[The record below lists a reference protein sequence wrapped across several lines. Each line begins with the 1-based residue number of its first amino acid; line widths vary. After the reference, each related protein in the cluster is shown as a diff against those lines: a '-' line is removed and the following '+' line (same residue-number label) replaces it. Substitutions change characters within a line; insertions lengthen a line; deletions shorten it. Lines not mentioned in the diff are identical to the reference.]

1 MTRFQIQGKKGVA
14 FAINSNNLVV
24 KPKGTETGDLQS
36 YSAFTAFDY
45 EVL

>member
-24 KPKGTETGDLQS
+24 KPKGTEAGDLQS